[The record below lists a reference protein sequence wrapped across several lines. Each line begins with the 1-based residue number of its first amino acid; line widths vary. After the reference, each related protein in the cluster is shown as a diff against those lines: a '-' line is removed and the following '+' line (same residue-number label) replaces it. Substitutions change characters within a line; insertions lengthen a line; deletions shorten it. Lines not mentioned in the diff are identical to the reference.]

1 MSKRILLFP
10 GQGSQYV
17 GMGRAISEAFSPAS
31 HILDQSS
38 EISGMDMR
46 KLLFDGPEDV
56 LKQTN
61 NTQPAL
67 FIVSMM
73 VMEYLKSRDISF
85 DAVAGHSLGE
95 YSALCAAGA
104 FTFEEGLRLVRLRGR
119 LMAKA
124 GVVKPGTMAA
134 VLGFPADKIEESLK
148 EARRAGIV
156 VSANFNSLSQV
167 VISGE
172 VAAVQKAQGLL
183 LSAGAKKVII
193 LPVSGAFHSP
203 LMDFAV
209 EGLSNELN
217 TVVFKTPKVP
227 VITNVDALPQHDPH
241 LLKSSLIR
249 QLVQPVRWVD
259 CVNKAIELGCNQAF
273 EVGAG
278 KVLMGLVRGISRDLK
293 VVPMESAADFEEYE
307 QAN

>member
-1 MSKRILLFP
+1 M
-10 GQGSQYV
+10 

-104 FTFEEGLRLVRLRGR
+104 FTFEDGLRLVRLRGR

-227 VITNVDALPQHDPH
+227 VITNVDALPQQDPH

-259 CVNKAIELGCNQAF
+259 CVNKAIESGCNQAF

>member
-1 MSKRILLFP
+1 M
-10 GQGSQYV
+10 

-104 FTFEEGLRLVRLRGR
+104 FTFEDGLRLVRLRGR

-148 EARRAGIV
+148 EARGAGIV

-259 CVNKAIELGCNQAF
+259 CVNKAIESGCNQAF